1 MYPDL
6 RSPAGPCTIW
16 TTPLSCGQS
25 RSGAPLRAIHHRLD
39 RALRATLE
47 VSAVA
52 AYGYWGWAV
61 HTGVIRA
68 AWALGAMIV
77 AATIWDAFQVPG
89 DAGPS
94 PLIAVPGWGR
104 LTLEAAYLTGAA
116 TSLVAAGAPELG
128 ICFALLVA
136 IHFTLTHR
144 RVVWLFRE
152 GQGDTEG

>member
-1 MYPDL
+1 V
-6 RSPAGPCTIW
+6 
-16 TTPLSCGQS
+16 
-25 RSGAPLRAIHHRLD
+25 IHRRLD
-39 RALRATLE
+39 QALRAALE

-68 AWALGAMIV
+68 VWALGAMFV

-94 PLIAVPGWGR
+94 PLIAVPGWAR
-104 LTLEAAYLTGAA
+104 LTLEAAYL
-116 TSLVAAGAPELG
+116 AAGSPELG
-128 ICFALLVA
+128 ICFALLIA
-136 IHFTLTHR
+136 IHYTLTHR

-152 GQGDTEG
+152 GQSDTDG